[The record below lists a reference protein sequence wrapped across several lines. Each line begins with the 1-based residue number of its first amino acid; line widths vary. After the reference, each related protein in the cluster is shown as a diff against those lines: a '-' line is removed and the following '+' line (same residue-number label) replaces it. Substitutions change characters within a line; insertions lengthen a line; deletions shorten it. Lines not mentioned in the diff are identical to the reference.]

1 MATGTATV
9 HAPAMIVSEGGPVGG
24 SIATNTADTPVMTI
38 PEVSMGRIAAG
49 QPMANTAGTAAPGA
63 TKGTVAAG
71 SAAPRCSIAMS
82 AVTWRARRVAGEEW
96 GVVGVDSVSHEPSD
110 GQATE

>member
-1 MATGTATV
+1 
-9 HAPAMIVSEGGPVGG
+9 
-24 SIATNTADTPVMTI
+24 
-38 PEVSMGRIAAG
+38 
-49 QPMANTAGTAAPGA
+49 
-63 TKGTVAAG
+63 
-71 SAAPRCSIAMS
+71 MS